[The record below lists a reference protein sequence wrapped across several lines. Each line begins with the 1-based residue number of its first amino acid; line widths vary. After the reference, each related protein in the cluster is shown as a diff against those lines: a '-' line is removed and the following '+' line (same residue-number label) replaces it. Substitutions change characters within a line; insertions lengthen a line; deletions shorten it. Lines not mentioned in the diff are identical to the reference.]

1 MRISDWSSDV
11 CSSDLTVG
19 APSES
24 CRMLTAYLPGA
35 TPSSCDSAE
44 YPAFPAASES
54 TDRATS
60 ARARPP
66 SARSAYAFSVPSK
79 TTATEEGDRLS
90 GVTAHP
96 ATLPLPAR
104 VRLMVLAASL
114 HIGRASC
121 RERGCQYV

>member
-1 MRISDWSSDV
+1 MTLQRV
-11 CSSDLTVG
+11 AQTVG

-79 TTATEEGDRLS
+79 TTATEAGDRLS
-90 GVTAHP
+90 GVTANP
-96 ATLPLPAR
+96 ETLTLAR
-104 VRLMVLAASL
+104 TSDVE
-114 HIGRASC
+114 GREGS
-121 RERGCQYV
+121 ERVALGGG